1 MSARPVR
8 PLRVLH
14 LAGQD
19 GGNGAAIQAAR
30 IHAGLLKRGVVSRML
45 VKERLGGVPDVEE
58 LQRTRFGRR
67 LLFHVQAF
75 ERRTGYQ
82 YFFHPGSPG
91 RPFERRLAESDVLHV
106 HNLNANFVNPAAAA
120 RWSRRLPVVWTIQD
134 MWAFTGKCIYAYDC
148 DRWLTGCGA
157 CPQLGDWPPLDRDR
171 TDFLWRWKKRL
182 WEDARFRIVAPS
194 RWLADLAKRSP
205 LLRHLTV
212 DVIPN
217 SVDTSLFAPGPGDG
231 VRARFAIPRDAIVV
245 AFGSHPA
252 TPRKGFA
259 HLLEATSARRRD
271 GRVVVLAV
279 GEPLESARGEPG
291 VAWAGAVAAGAPMAE
306 LMRAADL
313 LCLPT
318 MADTLPIVLLEA
330 AAVSIPS
337 VVYDAGGSRDAVH
350 DGETG
355 IVVPVGDVAVL
366 GRAVDALCD
375 DPGRRAA
382 MGAAGR
388 RRMQSEFDDAL
399 IAGRYEALYR
409 EVSSGAC

>member
-1 MSARPVR
+1 MSPPVDR

-30 IHAGLLKRGVVSRML
+30 IHAGLLRRGVASRML
-45 VKERLGGVPDVEE
+45 VKERLGGVPEVEE
-58 LQRTRFGRR
+58 LRRTKIGRR

-75 ERRTGYQ
+75 ERRSGYQ

-91 RPFERRLAESDVLHV
+91 RPFEQRLGETQVLHV
-106 HNLNANFVNPAAAA
+106 HNLNSNFVNPAAAA
-120 RWSRRLPVVWTIQD
+120 RWSQRLPVVWTIQD
-134 MWAFTGKCIYAYDC
+134 MWTFTGKCIYAYDC
-148 DRWLTGCGA
+148 ERWMTGCGA
-157 CPQLGDWPPLDRDR
+157 CPQLAEWPTLDRDR
-171 TDFLWRWKKRL
+171 TDFLWRWKRRL
-182 WEDARFRIVAPS
+182 WADARFHLVAPS
-194 RWLADLAKRSP
+194 RWLADLAKKSP
-205 LLRHLTV
+205 LLGHLPV

-217 SVDTSLFAPGPGDG
+217 SVDTTLFTPGAGDA
-231 VRARFAIPRDAIVV
+231 VRARFAIPKDAVVV

-259 HLLEATSARRRD
+259 HLLQATAARRAD

-291 VAWAGAVAAGAPMAE
+291 VAWVGTVAAGAPMVE

-318 MADTLPIVLLEA
+318 MADALGIVLLEA
-330 AAVSIPS
+330 AAVGIPS
-337 VVYDAGGSRDAVH
+337 VAYDGGGPRDAVR

-355 IVVPVGDVAVL
+355 FVVPVGDIAAL
-366 GRAVDALCD
+366 GRAVDVLCD
-375 DPGRRAA
+375 DPARRAA

-388 RRMQSEFDDAL
+388 RLMQREFDDAL
-399 IAGRYEALYR
+399 VAGRYEQLYR
-409 EVSSGAC
+409 DVLSVA